1 MQTDDTLTPPKLD
14 AIIRN
19 LPKETGPYPKPKKWK
34 RVDVGQTEVY
44 VGDDLYVVALCEKLP
59 ESVDE
64 LARNQTNTEDI
75 VIKYLQ
81 SEGFLGKE
89 YAYVGMQRFKM
100 NHPPKGF
107 TNEDSEGFSPN
118 V

>member
-1 MQTDDTLTPPKLD
+1 MQTADTLTPPELD
-14 AIIRN
+14 AIVRN
-19 LPKETGPYPKPKKWK
+19 LPEEAGPYPRPRKWK
-34 RVDVGQTEVY
+34 RVDVGQTEAY

-64 LARNQTNTEDI
+64 LVKSQANTEDT

-81 SEGFLGKE
+81 SEGFIGQE
-89 YAYVGMQRFKM
+89 YAYVGMQRFKL

-107 TNEDSEGFSPN
+107 TNEDSESFS
-118 V
+118 

>member
-1 MQTDDTLTPPKLD
+1 MELN

-19 LPKETGPYPKPKKWK
+19 LPEERGPYPRSRQWK

-44 VGDDLYVVALCEKLP
+44 VGDSLYVVALCEKLP
-59 ESVDE
+59 ESEDD
-64 LARNQTNTEDI
+64 LAKNQANTEDT

-89 YAYVGMQRFKM
+89 YAYVGMQRFCM
-100 NHPPKGF
+100 HPPKGF
-107 TNEDSEGFSPN
+107 RNGEKN
-118 V
+118 